1 MTKEDLVH
9 RMISIYIT
17 ASMAKDIGNVYGI
30 ANVNEEG
37 ETAALSTDD
46 YYRISD
52 YVRGWNIKMLNA
64 YIRGQRKKRKQK
76 LFDF

>member
-1 MTKEDLVH
+1 MG
-9 RMISIYIT
+9 R
-17 ASMAKDIGNVYGI
+17 GNQGDEQPGRLPADRNIDPYHGSGSCFR
-30 ANVNEEG
+30 EEG